1 MMKRLTLMMMAALVM
16 AASAQTARENS
27 VSPFNQ
33 TVVEEIEANK
43 YLAGSNYLD
52 YDRLFTPQTLTPAP
66 KGYVPF
72 YMSHYG
78 RHGSRW
84 LISKDSYT
92 SVVEPMQK
100 ARKAGKLTTKGEE
113 VLQQLEAFVKLPVP
127 NFPALD
133 GQYEGAQLRLGDLST
148 VGERQHHGIGKRMT
162 KNFPEIFKTK
172 NVAIDARSTVV
183 PRCILSM
190 VAECEE
196 LMAANPTARIH
207 NDVSEA
213 LQYYLNAPR
222 TGLVKAMGKKGTA
235 IRKQHATRK
244 QADRLMQVLFND
256 QQWVA
261 DSLKAGSIMYNLFE
275 IVTNMQSHDV
285 DIDLYPLFTKDEIY
299 DQWRTRNVGWYLDY
313 GPAPQTGG
321 AMPFSQKNLLR
332 NIIETADTVS
342 QTQATL
348 RFGHEVCVMPL
359 ACLLELDNC
368 GIAVDNLDELDKY
381 WRNYRIFPMA
391 CNIQLIFYRPKK
403 SLNTKSSI
411 LNSKDILVK
420 ALLNERECRLPIET
434 DQHPYYDWN
443 KLRQYYLNK
452 LDVFDAREAAMSKE
466 QSQSGKYDKYYHNLP
481 VKIQQVSLPQIPDR
495 QLNLKDV
502 GGVGDGMTLCTEAFQ
517 KGIEQLAA
525 QGGGQLVVPQ
535 GIWLTGP
542 ITLDNNIELHLD
554 KNAIIYFSPDKR
566 LYPETKKRS
575 SRVMA
580 CISAD
585 KKHDIA
591 ITGEGIIDGNGQQW
605 RPVKR
610 GKMSDVEWNQYKQ
623 MGGIERDKGQ
633 LWYPWKM
640 KSGYPDITDTPEQQ
654 EKMRNDLVR
663 LTDCKNLLFQGVTFQ
678 NAPKFH
684 VHPLYCENVIVD
696 GITVRCPWNAQ
707 NGDAIDFSDCHRGL
721 IVNSTVDAG
730 DDGLCMKSGK
740 PRKNSISG
748 VEDILIENNTVYHA
762 HGAFV
767 LGSETAA
774 GVRRVV
780 VRNNRFS
787 GTDTG
792 LRFKSGI
799 GRGGKTEQLYISD
812 IVMTDIKDQAIIFQC
827 DYVDRPAG
835 SDPKA
840 MPTFTDEQ
848 RRWAPDFQDIHIDN
862 VVCRGTHTGIM
873 ASGISGLDCVH
884 DIEIKNSTIIYNSV
898 GQQIDDKTAK
908 LKLDNVKLIEN
919 KL

>member
-1 MMKRLTLMMMAALVM
+1 MKRLTTTLLTLLLVM
-16 AASAQTARENS
+16 MQAAAQTARE
-27 VSPFNQ
+27 
-33 TVVEEIEANK
+33 EIKANK

-52 YDRLFTPQTLTPAP
+52 YNRQLTTQKLTPAP

-100 ARKAGKLTTKGEE
+100 AKAAGKLTAKGLE
-113 VLQQLEAFVKLPVP
+113 VLALLERFVAEPP
-127 NFPALD
+127 ANFPTLD
-133 GQYEGAQLRLGDLST
+133 GKWQGAQPRLGDLTT
-148 VGERQHHGIGKRMT
+148 VGERQHHGIAQRMV
-162 KNFPEIFKTK
+162 KNFPEIFKTQ
-172 NVAIDARSTVV
+172 NVAIDARSTTVN
-183 PRCILSM
+183 RCILSM
-190 VAECEE
+190 TAECEE
-196 LMAANPTARIH
+196 LAAANPTARIH
-207 NDVSEA
+207 NDVSDA
-213 LQYYLNAPR
+213 LQYYLNQSR
-222 TGLVKAMGKKGTA
+222 SGLVKAMAAKGREVRRTEG
-235 IRKQHATRK
+235 ATRIK
-244 QADRLMQVLFND
+244 PDRLMGVLFNDAAWVKKEMKADRLMSSLFD
-256 QQWVA
+256 V
-261 DSLKAGSIMYNLFE
+261 
-275 IVTNMQSHDV
+275 VTNMQSHDT
-285 DIDLYPLFTKDEIY
+285 DIDLYDLFTDDEIY
-299 DQWRTRNVGWYLDY
+299 DQWRSRNIGWYIDY
-313 GPAPQTGG
+313 GAAPQTGG
-321 AMPFSQKNLLR
+321 VMPFSQKNLLY
-332 NIIETADTVS
+332 NIIATADTVT

-359 ACLLELDNC
+359 ACLLELDSC
-368 GIAVDNLDELDKY
+368 GASVSDLDQLDKV
-381 WRNYRIFPMA
+381 WRNYRIYPMG

-403 SLNTKSSI
+403 GQG
-411 LNSKDILVK
+411 DILVK
-420 ALLNERECRLPIET
+420 ALLNERECSMPVKT
-434 DQHPYYDWN
+434 TQYPYYKWSD
-443 KLRQYYLNK
+443 LRQYYLDK
-452 LDVFDAREAAMSKE
+452 LTKFEEQEAAANLGDE
-466 QSQSGKYDKYYHNLP
+466 AETKYAKYYTGLP
-481 VKIQQVSLPQIPDR
+481 VKVQPVRRPVIPQRTLSI
-495 QLNLKDV
+495 KET
-502 GGVGDGMTLCTEAFQ
+502 GGVGDGLTLNTEAFR
-517 KGIEQLAA
+517 KAIAQLAA
-525 QGGGQLVVPQ
+525 QGGGRLNIPQ
-535 GIWLTGP
+535 GVWLTGP
-542 ITLDNNIELHLD
+542 IQLDNNIELHLD

-566 LYPETKKRS
+566 LYVETKKRS
-575 SRVMA
+575 NRVMA

-610 GKMSDVEWNQYKQ
+610 GKVSDVEWRMYHD
-623 MGGIERDKGQ
+623 MGGTDKDKGQ
-633 LWYPWKM
+633 LWYPWQM
-640 KSGYPDITDTPEQQ
+640 KSGYPDISDSPEKQ

-663 LTDCKNLLFQGVTFQ
+663 MTDCQNLLFEGVTFQ

-684 VHPLYCENVIVD
+684 VHPCYCENVIVD

-721 IVNSTVDAG
+721 IVNCTVDCG

-748 VEDILIENNTVYHA
+748 IEDIVIQDNTVYHA

-812 IVMTDIKDQAIIFQC
+812 IVMTDIKDQAVIFQC

-840 MPTFTDEQ
+840 VPTFTEEQ
-848 RRWAPDFQDIHIDN
+848 RQWAPNFQDIHIRN
-862 VVCRGTHTGIM
+862 VTCLGTHTAIY
-873 ASGISGLDCVH
+873 ASGIAGLDCVH
-884 DIEIKNSTIIYNSV
+884 DIDISNSTFVYHQVSL
-898 GQQIDDKTAK
+898 QIDEQTAK
-908 LKLDNVKLIEN
+908 LKLDNVKVVKNEDSP
-919 KL
+919 K